1 MISRKYQADYR
12 MEKVTDKKGRV
23 VKRPVYIGPYFK
35 SQQNELTVSHSRWI
49 CMITCILLWVMYCTA
64 FVQDGYVPRQLYVII
79 LFLITVFPLIYLT
92 WSTITLVISR
102 VPFDHETS
110 DDLQK
115 KFAPAS
121 KVLLILSGLATA
133 AVAVALILGR
143 DRLTG
148 GDAVFFVCNAFSC
161 VLAALLYT
169 RRQSF
174 QTVELE
180 RNGEELEK
188 LLAERENRAA
198 GKGIR

>member
-12 MEKVTDKKGRV
+12 MEKATDQKGRV
-23 VKRPVYIGPYFK
+23 VRRPVYIGPYFK
-35 SQQNELTVSHSRWI
+35 SQQKEQSVSHSRWI
-49 CMITCILLWVMYCTA
+49 CMITCILLWAMYCVA
-64 FVQDGYVPRQLYVII
+64 FVQDGFAPRQLYVII

-102 VPFDHETS
+102 SPFDRETS
-110 DDLQK
+110 DDLYK

-121 KVLLILSGLATA
+121 VGLLILSGLATA

-143 DRLTG
+143 DRLTD
-148 GDAVFFVCNAFSC
+148 GDAVFFVCNALSC

-180 RNGEELEK
+180 RGSDELKALLEEKEK
-188 LLAERENRAA
+188 RAA
-198 GKGIR
+198 GKKVR